1 MDKKR
6 NDQAAQVETSRIAF
20 TGRIFD
26 VAVDR
31 VRLPH
36 GVTVDMEVV
45 RHPISVILIPVD
57 SDGRFILVKQYRY
70 AVNRWLWEL
79 PAGSVDPGET
89 PEAAAT
95 RECAEEIRLRPG
107 AVDVLGSFYPSPGY
121 CDELMVFFKLTNLRS
136 LGPLDPEAHV
146 DADEDLE
153 VRHFPLDEIRALIQ
167 QGEIQ
172 DMKTIVGVGLWTL
185 GFGTAGP
192 EA

>member
-1 MDKKR
+1 MMDNKR
-6 NDQAAQVETSRIAF
+6 NDQAAEVEASRIAF

-57 SDGRFILVKQYRY
+57 SDGRIILVKQYRY

-121 CDELMVFFKLTNLRS
+121 CDELMVFFRLTNLRS

-153 VRHFPLDEIRALIQ
+153 VRHFPLDEIQALIH

-172 DMKTIVGVGLWTL
+172 DMKTIVGVGLWTRL
-185 GFGTAGP
+185 WKGRA
-192 EA
+192 

>member
-1 MDKKR
+1 MMDKKR
-6 NDQAAQVETSRIAF
+6 NDQAARVETSRIAF

-121 CDELMVFFKLTNLRS
+121 CDELMVFFKLTNLRG
-136 LGPLDPEAHV
+136 LGPLDPETHV

-185 GFGTAGP
+185 GFWNGRA
-192 EA
+192 